1 MLENVFSISY
11 TSVLQHSVN
20 KSVKNIAEEDYY

>member
-11 TSVLQHSVN
+11 TPVLQQCP
-20 KSVKNIAEEDYY
+20 

>member
-11 TSVLQHSVN
+11 TSVSQYSLN
-20 KSVKNIAEEDYY
+20 NSVKNITEEDHH